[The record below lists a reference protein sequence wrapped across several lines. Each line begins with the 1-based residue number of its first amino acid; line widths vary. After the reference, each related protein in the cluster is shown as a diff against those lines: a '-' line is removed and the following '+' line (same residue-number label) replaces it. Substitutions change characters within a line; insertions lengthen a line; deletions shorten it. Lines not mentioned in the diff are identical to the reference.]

1 VAVVLTVWGLSAA
14 TAITGALC
22 IRGKYTQS
30 RWVVYVFKP
39 LTTGLIF
46 AMALTA
52 GASES
57 LYGRLVAVAI
67 IFSLGGDVFLM
78 LPKDHF
84 IHGLASFL
92 VAHLVLIGAF
102 TLEWPGVTWW
112 LLVLVAIPAL
122 GMRMVLAPHLGRMT
136 VPVTVYITVIG
147 TMVWFGVERWLAM
160 GSVSGILAAVG
171 AMLFMFSDSILA
183 LDRFRAEFRS
193 ADLIVL
199 STYYLSLW
207 LFALSVRPG
216 LM

>member
-1 VAVVLTVWGLSAA
+1 MPTLWGLSTV

-22 IRGKYTQS
+22 IRGRYTQS
-30 RWVVYVFKP
+30 RWLVYLFKP

-67 IFSLGGDVFLM
+67 IFSLVGDVFLM

-84 IHGLASFL
+84 IQGLASFL

-102 TLEWPGVTWW
+102 TLEWPSVTWW
-112 LLVLVAIPAL
+112 LLVLVAVPAL
-122 GMRMVLAPHLGRMT
+122 GMRTVLAPHLGRMK
-136 VPVTVYITVIG
+136 VPVTVYVAVIG
-147 TMVWFGVERWLAM
+147 TMVWFGCERWLAL
-160 GSVSGILAAVG
+160 GSISGLLAAIG
-171 AMLFMFSDSILA
+171 AMLFMFSDSVLA
-183 LDRFRAEFRS
+183 LNRFRAEFRA
-193 ADLIVL
+193 ADLMVL

-207 LFALSVRPG
+207 LIALSVRPD